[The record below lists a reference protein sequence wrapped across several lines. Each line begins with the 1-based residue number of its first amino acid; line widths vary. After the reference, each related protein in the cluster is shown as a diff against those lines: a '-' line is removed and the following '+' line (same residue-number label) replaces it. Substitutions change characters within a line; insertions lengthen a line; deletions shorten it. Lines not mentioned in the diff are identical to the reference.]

1 MSPRWAIRHRD
12 PHWLRL
18 TAISRVGQS
27 GELEFTG
34 SVSSDGHN
42 WTVLGARTVIKMVGT
57 VRIGLVG
64 TAKAEGA
71 VDQATDHITVS
82 FGGVTMA
89 P

>member
-1 MSPRWAIRHRD
+1 
-12 PHWLRL
+12 
-18 TAISRVGQS
+18 
-27 GELEFTG
+27 
-34 SVSSDGHN
+34 
-42 WTVLGARTVIKMVGT
+42 MVGT